1 MILSDN
7 VPLSRDQRERLSGGR
22 LFISRRCECAQPLS
36 TKPLPGAGM
45 SLLGVGCLGVG
56 RHFGTKGNAEDRDK
70 VWWQCWVC
78 VAGTVLLLVP
88 SAVQGSQVRGHQ
100 PHCLSSFPE
109 SSREEEEEEDE
120 DEEGPREAMLSQCQ
134 VELPAALWIPVVF
147 REHLPGAM
155 PTKQE
160 NLGN

>member
-1 MILSDN
+1 M
-7 VPLSRDQRERLSGGR
+7 V
-22 LFISRRCECAQPLS
+22 AV
-36 TKPLPGAGM
+36 
-45 SLLGVGCLGVG
+45 LG
-56 RHFGTKGNAEDRDK
+56 
-70 VWWQCWVC
+70 VC

-100 PHCLSSFPE
+100 PYCLSSFPG
-109 SSREEEEEEDE
+109 SSREEEEEDE